1 MRDNEKIIAFN
12 CKRNPDFRKNSV
24 DTRTR
29 YARYASS
36 RARYNADPAYL
47 QPQRNSALHVSR
59 PHNGRIIIFNWINL
73 NRITPINPRPD
84 DALRFDALASGT
96 LRYEHY
102 ELLQPRV

>member
-1 MRDNEKIIAFN
+1 MLPPVI
-12 CKRNPDFRKNSV
+12 
-24 DTRTR
+24 TRT
-29 YARYASS
+29 
-36 RARYNADPAYL
+36 
-47 QPQRNSALHVSR
+47 QRIYDRNVIPLCMFHV